1 MIVVLTKSDL
11 DRGPCIGLTLWG
23 ENCPPV
29 VSLSAKTGEGL
40 EELEAAVAA
49 LFPQGEEN
57 WGELLTNARQAEAAG
72 RALEAVGSA
81 LSALTAGIPA
91 DAVFSDVEAALDA
104 LGALTGRSVQE
115 DVTDRIFSRFCV
127 GK

>member
-1 MIVVLTKSDL
+1 M
-11 DRGPCIGLTLWG
+11 
-23 ENCPPV
+23 
-29 VSLSAKTGEGL
+29 
-40 EELEAAVAA
+40 AA

-72 RALEAVGSA
+72 RALGAVESARSA
-81 LSALTAGIPA
+81 LAAGMPA

-104 LGALTGRSVQE
+104 LGALTGRSVRE

>member
-1 MIVVLTKSDL
+1 MINGS
-11 DRGPCIGLTLWG
+11 GLRVMEW
-23 ENCPPV
+23 ERWR
-29 VSLSAKTGEGL
+29 A
-40 EELEAAVAA
+40 EELY
-49 LFPQGEEN
+49 GE
-57 WGELLTNARQAEAAG
+57 
-72 RALEAVGSA
+72 